1 MTGRLVGVGVGPG
14 DPELVTVRALR
25 AFREADEI
33 FVPVAES
40 GEVGRAESVVR
51 AYADPTRIRRLPF
64 ALSDDTAA
72 RQANWD
78 RAGAE
83 VAGVVAGGG
92 VAAFATIGDPSVYS
106 TFSYLAATVRDLVGE
121 VEVETVPGITAMQDL
136 AARAGVSLV
145 EGGERLALLPL
156 AAGPERAASA
166 LAAYDTV
173 VCYKGGRHL
182 PELLDVL
189 RAAGRLDLAVYG
201 ARLGLAGET
210 VRRAADLPAEPGP
223 YLSTVIAL
231 PERRRRGGSGG
242 LKERSGSPPANRGS
256 GGLKERSGSPLED
269 LPEEL
274 G

>member
-1 MTGRLVGVGVGPG
+1 VSGRLVGVGVGPG

-25 AFREADEI
+25 VFRDADEI

-51 AYADPTRIRRLPF
+51 AYADPVRIRRLPF

-92 VAAFATIGDPSVYS
+92 MAAFATIGDPSVYS
-106 TFSYLAATVRDLVGE
+106 TFTYLAATVRDLVGE

-166 LAAYDTV
+166 LASYDTV

-189 RAAGRLDLAVYG
+189 RAAGRLDRAVYG
-201 ARLGLAGET
+201 ARLGLPGET
-210 VRRAADLPAEPGP
+210 VRPAADLPARPGP
-223 YLSTVIAL
+223 YLSTLIVL
-231 PERRRRGGSGG
+231 PERQARLSGG
-242 LKERSGSPPANRGS
+242 LKERSGSPENRLS
-256 GGLKERSGSPLED
+256 GGERP
-269 LPEEL
+269 
-274 G
+274 

>member
-1 MTGRLVGVGVGPG
+1 VTGRLVGVGVGPG

-25 AFREADEI
+25 VFREADEI
-33 FVPVAES
+33 FVPVAQS

-51 AYADPTRIRRLPF
+51 AYADQVRIRRLPF

-92 VAAFATIGDPSVYS
+92 MAAFATIGDPSVYS
-106 TFSYLAATVRDLVGE
+106 TFTYLAATVRDLVGE

-145 EGGERLALLPL
+145 EGGARLALLPL

-166 LAAYDTV
+166 LASYDTV

-189 RAAGRLDLAVYG
+189 RAAGRLDRAVYG
-201 ARLGLAGET
+201 ARLGLPGET
-210 VRRAADLPAEPGP
+210 VRPAADLPARPGP
-223 YLSTVIAL
+223 YLSTLIVL
-231 PERRRRGGSGG
+231 PERQPRGSGG
-242 LKERSGSPPANRGS
+242 LKERSGSPPENRAS
-256 GGLKERSGSPLED
+256 GRERR
-269 LPEEL
+269 
-274 G
+274 